1 MEKIKSILKS
11 IYLRFKKKHENKSM
25 AALAYVLFFVPL
37 LTGYTKKDNFIKF
50 HVQQGEVLFIL
61 FSTTAFFDFIKPWYW
76 DLVDIIISILY
87 FCYLVLMIIGI
98 FNIMKDKKKPL
109 PVIGKYAKYLEF

>member
-1 MEKIKSILKS
+1 MEKTKKILLAVYKNV
-11 IYLRFKKKHENKSM
+11 KKKSEYPLIKLST
-25 AALAYVLFFVPL
+25 YVLFFVPL
-37 LTGYTKKDNFIKF
+37 LLGYDKKNRLVKF
-50 HVQQGEVLFIL
+50 HIQQSEVLFVL
-61 FSTTAFFDFIKPWYW
+61 VSTTAFFDFIKPWYW

-98 FNIMKDKKKPL
+98 FNIMKDKKKSL